1 MSSVSFTS
9 RTTPAPTVSDPVA
22 YRATSRRWI
31 DFLIIGF
38 MLVNLALSLEAAE
51 WSPGLDSLVIIT
63 ALAAIAGTL
72 VSISGFGSFFA
83 FLYAI
88 ITGAAAILYGLSD
101 QATGV
106 TSGQEA
112 AYQIIQ
118 RTLTWVSNVFG
129 GQPGA
134 DTLVFVLL
142 LSILLWII
150 SFNATWMY
158 FRERRK
164 WQAVLPTGLA
174 MLVNLYY
181 APRDLKVYFVLY
193 LVAAM
198 LLLLRATLMEREEK
212 WYQERIHF
220 PFDIGFDVMRDGVIF
235 ILFVVLVSWVL
246 PTAMSG
252 GEKDLVN
259 PLENPWKQVK
269 QEWNRMFSTLN
280 YGEGGP
286 APPSV
291 VFTPSHPLGGARTIS
306 DEPVMDVVT
315 AVNRYYQATVM
326 DTYTSQSWE
335 LRDTVGV
342 DLKKQPPP
350 PPEYE
355 ARRQIVQTVTMRQ
368 FTNVLMGAPMPVS
381 VSLPATA
388 RIIPVDLTP
397 EEALSAEEIGP
408 AELGL
413 ILSDEVIQ
421 PGGSYTITS
430 SISFATAD
438 QLRNDS
444 TDYTDAIVER
454 YLQLPDTVPQRVFD
468 LADEIASGYDNPYDI
483 AKAVETYVRGYKYN
497 DQIPGPAPD
506 QDAADYFLFEEKQG
520 YCDYYATSMAVMLR
534 YLGVPTRLAQGYATG
549 EYDPL
554 TGSYRLL
561 EKDAH
566 TWVEVYFPTYGWIQF
581 EPTASEP
588 VLQRQEEAVVPPEEG
603 GRSSAF
609 QPQQPEEEQD
619 RNILQPD
626 ENLSE
631 HGGVAVASGQLWQRI
646 TENLGVILV
655 LLALIGLGVVAWL
668 LRRLLRA
675 PASPQRVRM
684 KKKASPDF
692 VEGLWGKLL
701 WWGKRLGI
709 PERPSLTPLEQAAAF
724 AHAMPEVS
732 DEVHLMARM
741 YARDQYSPHPLD
753 SEDLNQVQ
761 FTWLKLRSQFVR
773 AWLDR
778 RLHGVTRVRRRGD
791 KGA

>member
-1 MSSVSFTS
+1 MSSVSYTP
-9 RTTPAPTVSDPVA
+9 PAPAVSDPVT
-22 YRATSRRWI
+22 YRVTSRRWI

-51 WSPGLDSLVIIT
+51 WSSGLDSLIIIT

-72 VSISGFGSFFA
+72 VAISDFGSLFA
-83 FLYAI
+83 FFYAI
-88 ITGAAAILYGLSD
+88 VTGAAAILYGLSD
-101 QATGV
+101 LATGV
-106 TSGQEA
+106 TSGQES

-118 RTLTWVSNVFG
+118 RTITWVSNVFG

-164 WQAVLPTGLA
+164 WQAVLPMGLA

-193 LVAAM
+193 LIAAM
-198 LLLLRATLMEREEK
+198 LLLLRATLVEREEQ
-212 WYQERIHF
+212 WYQERILF
-220 PFDIGFDVMRDGVIF
+220 PLDIGFDVMRDGVIF
-235 ILFVVLVSWVL
+235 ILLVVMVSWVL

-252 GEKDLVN
+252 GEKDMVN
-259 PLENPWKQVK
+259 PLEAPWKQVK
-269 QEWNRMFSTLN
+269 QEWNRLFSTLN

-291 VFTPSHPLGGARTIS
+291 VFTPSHPLGGARS
-306 DEPVMDVVT
+306 VSNEPVMDVVT
-315 AVNRYYQATVM
+315 TVNHYYQATVL

-335 LRDTVGV
+335 LRDTVAV
-342 DLKKQPPP
+342 DLKKQNLR

-368 FTNVLMGAPMPVS
+368 ITNVLMGAPMPVS
-381 VSLPATA
+381 VSVPATA
-388 RIIPVDLTP
+388 RVIPEGLTP
-397 EEALSAEEIGP
+397 EEALAAEQIGP
-408 AELGL
+408 SELGL
-413 ILSDEVIQ
+413 ILSDEIIQ
-421 PGGSYTITS
+421 PGQSYTITS
-430 SISFATAD
+430 SISFAAAA
-438 QLRNDS
+438 QLRSDI
-444 TDYTDAIVER
+444 TDYSDAIVER

-468 LADEIASGYDNPYDI
+468 LADEIAADYDNPYDI
-483 AKAVETYVRGYKYN
+483 ARAVETYMRGYEYN
-497 DQIPGPAPD
+497 DQIPGPAPG

-534 YLGVPTRLAQGYATG
+534 HLGIPARLAQGYATG

-554 TGSYRLL
+554 TGGYRLL

-588 VLQRQEEAVVPPEEG
+588 VIQRQEEAVVPPEEG

-609 QPQQPEEEQD
+609 QPQQPEEDQD

-626 ENLSE
+626 ENLPERGSAAATSQ
-631 HGGVAVASGQLWQRI
+631 AVWQRI
-646 TENLGVILV
+646 TDNLGVVLV
-655 LLALIGLGVVAWL
+655 LLALFGLIIVVWL
-668 LRRLLRA
+668 MRRLLRV
-675 PASPQRVRM
+675 PTASRRVRV
-684 KKKASPDF
+684 KKAPQDF
-692 VEGLWGKLL
+692 VESVWSKLL
-701 WWGKRLGI
+701 WWGHRLGI
-709 PERPSLTPLEQAAAF
+709 PERPSLTPMEQAAAF
-724 AHAMPEVS
+724 ARAMPEVS
-732 DEVHLMARM
+732 DDVNLMARM
-741 YARDQYSPHPLD
+741 YARDKYSPHPLQPD
-753 SEDLNQVQ
+753 DLEEVQ
-761 FTWLKLRSQFVR
+761 FTWLKLRSQFMR

-778 RLHGVTRVRRRGD
+778 RLHAVTQVGRRK
-791 KGA
+791 KGG